1 LASNHRNLQRSLS
14 HKLAIVKIQIVIVKI
29 LKGGIQEFLWEF
41 PMNSKRRQLTSTD
54 PLQTSLRSRLLCS
67 AGLSSKREKTLTLD
81 KNPDGDDF
89 ADMTEG
95 RKAGSLFSR
104 KSQDKKTVLYL
115 WQVDGGGTSQLR
127 KDVLKLVDQRDDRLS
142 KKRSWLGRRGERNA
156 CCLRP

>member
-14 HKLAIVKIQIVIVKI
+14 HKLARVKIQIVIVKI

-41 PMNSKRRQLTSTD
+41 PMNSKRWQLTSTD
-54 PLQTSLRSRLLCS
+54 PLQTSLRSHLFCS

-95 RKAGSLFSR
+95 RKAGNLFAR
-104 KSQDKKTVLYL
+104 KSQDKKTALYL

-127 KDVLKLVDQRDDRLS
+127 KDVLKLVDQRNDRLS
-142 KKRSWLGRRGERNA
+142 KKCSWLGRRGERNA